1 MNQFCRKVQKYFVIC
16 KKVKS
21 LGSTFVLG
29 WKNYALANAQA
40 KQKGLKNEH
49 SLVSPL
55 EIQLGFFCNGNKE
68 SVVLSILCAV
78 KW

>member
-16 KKVKS
+16 KKVKCFK
-21 LGSTFVLG
+21 STFVWG

-49 SLVSPL
+49 SLVRPL
-55 EIQLGFFCNGNKE
+55 EIQLGFSCNGNEE
-68 SVVLSILCAV
+68 SGVVLRY
-78 KW
+78 